1 MGLRET
7 FGLVGRDR
15 LLGLLFVVLVS
26 CIWVFSSFL
35 VQDIEELGVNPVII
49 TFVSNSLFAL
59 YFPVYWLSQYIKS
72 KSHQS
77 EEKTEDYGDFA
88 LPSLENWRS
97 EPGVAVRALF
107 QNPLFRAAC
116 QVRMIDI
123 TGTRDSSEMLF
134 FCMTGGAPVV
144 FCPAY
149 IQHVPFENISH
160 IKYNPLIGF
169 LALHISIFRSPAFRK
184 VYILQIELYNGT
196 HGGDWHGNVL

>member
-72 KSHQS
+72 KPRQS
-77 EEKTEDYGDFA
+77 EEKAEDYGDFA

-123 TGTRDSSEMLF
+123 TGTGDSSEM
-134 FCMTGGAPVV
+134 
-144 FCPAY
+144 
-149 IQHVPFENISH
+149 PFLLH
-160 IKYNPLIGF
+160 DRWRPCGF
-169 LALHISIFRSPAFRK
+169 LPSLHSTCPFREHQSH
-184 VYILQIELYNGT
+184 QIQSSHRLPRSSHFYFPFSCFQKGLHTSN
-196 HGGDWHGNVL
+196 